1 MHAFS
6 GDNKQ
11 ARFDNAFQ
19 LRIRADQLR
28 PFEPPWKTAP
38 DNKQILKRVRKTSR
52 GMEVCPE
59 DNLML
64 PANGKIKKV
73 SRALYLCFS
82 RLTD

>member
-1 MHAFS
+1 M
-6 GDNKQ
+6 
-11 ARFDNAFQ
+11 
-19 LRIRADQLR
+19 R

-73 SRALYLCFS
+73 RPAVSLYLCFS
-82 RLTD
+82 GLTLAGKVAN